1 MAKKKNSKK
10 AKAGTKKAVKKV
22 LVKKAKK
29 AAKKAVKKAKKLS
42 SPKKKAKPATKLK
55 KVAKKPVKKAA
66 KPAKKQ
72 SKKATPVKKVVKKVA
87 KKQKVV
93 AKKKTVAKSNPI
105 KLKKASP
112 KKPVK
117 SNKPPLPSIISHPG
131 GETETHSFVAHKSHL
146 RAGSTAPYFEAKDQ
160 HGNTV
165 NLYSLNGKT
174 VILYFYPKDDTPGCT
189 KEACSLRDEYKYLS
203 DNNYAVIGVSADD
216 AASHSKF
223 AAKYE
228 LPFPLLADTDMAII
242 KAYDVWGQKML
253 AGRIY
258 DGIVRTTFIIDGY
271 GIIQNVIHEV
281 NTENHAQQ
289 ILAL

>member
-1 MAKKKNSKK
+1 MAKNKNPKK
-10 AKAGTKKAVKKV
+10 AKAKKAPKKAVKKP
-22 LVKKAKK
+22 
-29 AAKKAVKKAKKLS
+29 AKKAVKSAG
-42 SPKKKAKPATKLK
+42 KAKPAKKKAIKKTRTKPVQKKKAPAKKKSVKAKVSKTKAKVAKVAKAGPK
-55 KVAKKPVKKAA
+55 KVAKKASIVKK
-66 KPAKKQ
+66 PSGGAKKN
-72 SKKATPVKKVVKKVA
+72 VVKKSG
-87 KKQKVV
+87 QKGG
-93 AKKKTVAKSNPI
+93 
-105 KLKKASP
+105 
-112 KKPVK
+112 
-117 SNKPPLPSIISHPG
+117 KPPLPKMIFDTKPDQ
-131 GETETHSFVAHKSHL
+131 TNVPFAAHRTHL
-146 RAGSTAPYFEAKDQ
+146 RPGTTAPYFEAKDQ

-189 KEACSLRDEYKYLS
+189 KEACSLRDEYKFLS

-216 AASHSKF
+216 AASHRKF

-228 LPFPLLADTDMAII
+228 LPFPLLADTDMSII